1 MARIKNVLFVVNPI
15 SGAIEKKD
23 LIEQVRKHIKKI
35 EASLFIYL
43 TTGMDDCANIEKRIK
58 DLKPC
63 RIIIAGGDGTIKA
76 VADALNGEEIP
87 LGIIPAGSAN
97 GLAVNLHL
105 PTNVDDQLKIA
116 FGNSLRKMDI
126 INIDDE
132 FCLHMS
138 DFGLNAELIKK
149 YENSNMR
156 GKLGYLL
163 QSIPTLVQS
172 DYPFQFKI
180 ETNNS
185 TFDTEG
191 ILLAIANAKSY
202 GTGAT
207 VNPQGKIDDG
217 FFEILIFK
225 NFDFIEILKT
235 LRNEVVL
242 DPDFVEIISTKEAKI
257 SCKSPVAFQIDG
269 EYLGE
274 KDSVHVSVAPIK
286 LEIAVPQEVGKELV

>member
-1 MARIKNVLFVVNPI
+1 MVNPI
-15 SGAIEKKD
+15 SGAIEKTD
-23 LIEQVRKHIKKI
+23 LIEQVRNHLKKI

-43 TTGMDDCANIEKRIK
+43 TTGNDDCASIEKRIK
-58 DLKPC
+58 ELKPC
-63 RIIIAGGDGTIKA
+63 RIIVAGGDGTIKM
-76 VADALNGEEIP
+76 VTEALKGEEIP

-97 GLAVNLHL
+97 GLAINLNLPANVNE
-105 PTNVDDQLKIA
+105 QLDIA
-116 FGNSLRKMDI
+116 FGDSFRKMDI
-126 INIDDE
+126 INIDGE
-132 FCLHMS
+132 LCLHMS

-172 DYPFQFKI
+172 DYPFEFKI
-180 ETNNS
+180 ETNKTTYN
-185 TFDTEG
+185 TEG

-217 FFEILIFK
+217 LFEILIFK

-242 DPDFVEIISTKEAKI
+242 DPDFVEIISTQKATI
-257 SCKSPVAFQIDG
+257 SCSSPVAFQIDG
-269 EYLGE
+269 EYMGE
-274 KDSVHVSVAPIK
+274 KNKIEVSFSPHILLLAAPAPVK
-286 LEIAVPQEVGKELV
+286 